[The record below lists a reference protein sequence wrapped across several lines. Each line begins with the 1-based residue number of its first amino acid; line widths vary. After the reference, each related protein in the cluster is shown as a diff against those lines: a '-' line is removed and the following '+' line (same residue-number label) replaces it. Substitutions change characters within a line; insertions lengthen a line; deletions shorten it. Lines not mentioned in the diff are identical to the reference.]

1 VHMAA
6 NETGEIMTDKLLLE
20 HADGVLT
27 LTLNRPDRLN
37 AIDMEMLDALTA
49 ALESAAGDAEVRV
62 IVLAGAG
69 RAFCAGADIGQM
81 IDRTPA
87 EWETIVDHYLD
98 PVRAIARIGK
108 PVIAR
113 CHGDVVG
120 GGLGLAMA
128 ADFRVGAET
137 SRYCAPFVKLGL
149 AGCDMSAGYF
159 LPRLIGLGRAT
170 DMMMTARFVDAQ
182 EAQAIGLLSRL
193 VPEAE
198 LDNAVDELARGF
210 VAGPSRCLA
219 FTKNAIRRS
228 VDRDMNTEFDYE
240 VFAQVQCLQS
250 QDHRDRVAA
259 FFARQAAK

>member
-1 VHMAA
+1 
-6 NETGEIMTDKLLLE
+6 MTEKLLVE
-20 HADGVLT
+20 KVDGVLT

-37 AIDMEMLDALTA
+37 AIDFEMLDALTA
-49 ALESAAGDAEVRV
+49 ALENAASDRSVGAIV
-62 IVLAGAG
+62 IAGAG
-69 RAFCAGADIGQM
+69 RLFCCGADIGQM
-81 IDRTPA
+81 VDRTPA
-87 EWETIVDHYLD
+87 EWEHIVDHYLD
-98 PVRAIARIGK
+98 PIRAIAKIEK

-128 ADFRVGAET
+128 CDFRVGAEG
-137 SRYCAPFVKLGL
+137 SRYCAPFVNLAL

-159 LPRLIGLGRAT
+159 LPRLVGLGRAT

-182 EAQAIGLLSRL
+182 EAKEIGLLSRL

-198 LDNAVDELARGF
+198 LDEAVGKLARSF
-210 VAGPSRCLA
+210 ASGPSRALA

-228 VDRDMNTEFDYE
+228 VDCDMNTEFDYE
-240 VFAQVQCLQS
+240 IFAQVQCLQS
-250 QDHRDRVAA
+250 EVHAERVAA